1 MIDLSDSAV
10 KLLKP
15 KTTQHMISDGD
26 CWSALSPAKPLIIE
40 FMWSNVHKYFLL
52 HVKVTCLLMI
62 KNNSNNSTEVCQTN
76 LTAVH
81 QQLKVDF
88 VV

>member
-1 MIDLSDSAV
+1 
-10 KLLKP
+10 
-15 KTTQHMISDGD
+15 
-26 CWSALSPAKPLIIE
+26 
-40 FMWSNVHKYFLL
+40 MWSNVYKYFLL

>member
-1 MIDLSDSAV
+1 
-10 KLLKP
+10 
-15 KTTQHMISDGD
+15 
-26 CWSALSPAKPLIIE
+26 
-40 FMWSNVHKYFLL
+40 MWSNVYKFFLL

-62 KNNSNNSTEVCQTN
+62 KNNSNNSTEVCQTS

-88 VV
+88 VVKKMGKVGLKMANVYVTSHIKMYTATLFG

>member
-1 MIDLSDSAV
+1 
-10 KLLKP
+10 
-15 KTTQHMISDGD
+15 
-26 CWSALSPAKPLIIE
+26 
-40 FMWSNVHKYFLL
+40 
-52 HVKVTCLLMI
+52 MI
-62 KNNSNNSTEVCQTN
+62 KNNSNNSIEVCQTN

>member
-1 MIDLSDSAV
+1 M
-10 KLLKP
+10 
-15 KTTQHMISDGD
+15 T
-26 CWSALSPAKPLIIE
+26 
-40 FMWSNVHKYFLL
+40 
-52 HVKVTCLLMI
+52 
-62 KNNSNNSTEVCQTN
+62 KNNSNNSTEVWQTN